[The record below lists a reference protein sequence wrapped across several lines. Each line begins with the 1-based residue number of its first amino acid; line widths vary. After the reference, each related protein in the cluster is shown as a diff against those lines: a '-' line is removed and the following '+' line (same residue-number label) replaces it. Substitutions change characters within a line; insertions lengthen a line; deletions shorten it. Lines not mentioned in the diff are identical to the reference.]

1 MGRGAALMKYDASAH
16 ETGQSVLNDLA
27 ESYREMAADCEREA
41 EAKEWTE
48 SLVAD
53 VASDEGYGL

>member
-1 MGRGAALMKYDASAH
+1 MKYDASAH